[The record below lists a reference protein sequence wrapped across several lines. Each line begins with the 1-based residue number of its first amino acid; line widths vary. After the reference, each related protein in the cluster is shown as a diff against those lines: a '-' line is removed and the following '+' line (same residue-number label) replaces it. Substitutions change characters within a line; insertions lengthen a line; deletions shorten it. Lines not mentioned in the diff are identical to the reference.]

1 MLYKDDALQ
10 NKINSFMNRKQTEYP
25 ELNDFRE
32 LL

>member
-1 MLYKDDALQ
+1 MLHKDRALQ
-10 NKINSFMNRKQTEYP
+10 NKIDSFMNRKQHEYP